1 MHNLTTDSCE
11 YTQNVD
17 NSHSTDIGDTW
28 NVGNTHNTHSG
39 EEGNLDNS
47 HNTQIVVMIASGH
60 YSQHVLTTCTHTHS
74 GEDRQMDTTQ
84 HIAGLEVKETRV
96 ETLVVP
102 QKLKVVSNQLQTAPM
117 EQSYSGKT
125 MQCID

>member
-11 YTQNVD
+11 YIQNVD

-28 NVGNTHNTHSG
+28 NVGNTHNTHRG
-39 EEGNLDNS
+39 EEGNLNNS

-60 YSQHVLTTCTHTHS
+60 YSQHVHTHTHS

-84 HIAGLEVKETRV
+84 HIAGLEVKETKA

-125 MQCID
+125 MQF